1 MFESVR
7 FVAREH
13 IDNKALIFKLAKNN
27 MSKQT
32 IRTTLGVW
40 WVYIHD
46 ILYFSVMIL
55 FRVLMAGNGK
65 IEGMN
70 AVVYLMIGLIPWFF
84 MNEVLGIG
92 SNAIKVNKAIIQSI
106 KFPISIIPTIE
117 VTAIFLKRIL
127 TFLMIFFV
135 VFYYGYI
142 KNFNPFLFVYYVI
155 CMFLLMWAIN
165 FIICAF
171 TAVSSDFQQLYMC
184 VVRVMMF
191 SLPIIWSF
199 ANIEEYKTLSL
210 ILRINPMAYVIEGF
224 RRAFVT
230 GGWPDITYTIYFW
243 VVFVLLSLMGCFV
256 QYRLRRY
263 YADFM

>member
-1 MFESVR
+1 
-7 FVAREH
+7 
-13 IDNKALIFKLAKNN
+13 
-27 MSKQT
+27 
-32 IRTTLGVW
+32 
-40 WVYIHD
+40 
-46 ILYFSVMIL
+46 
-55 FRVLMAGNGK
+55 
-65 IEGMN
+65 
-70 AVVYLMIGLIPWFF
+70 
-84 MNEVLGIG
+84 
-92 SNAIKVNKAIIQSI
+92 
-106 KFPISIIPTIE
+106 
-117 VTAIFLKRIL
+117 
-127 TFLMIFFV
+127 
-135 VFYYGYI
+135 
-142 KNFNPFLFVYYVI
+142 
-155 CMFLLMWAIN
+155 MWAIN